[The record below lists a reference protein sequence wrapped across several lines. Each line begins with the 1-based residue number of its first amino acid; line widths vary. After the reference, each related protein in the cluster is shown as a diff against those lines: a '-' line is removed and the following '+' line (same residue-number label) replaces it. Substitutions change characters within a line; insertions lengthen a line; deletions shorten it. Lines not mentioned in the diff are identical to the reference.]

1 MLVLEDV
8 HVFLASE
15 FYAPL
20 NEGGNFPVRG
30 GFATNPGQV
39 DPARGVTFCFLSLGL
54 GGPGGVID

>member
-1 MLVLEDV
+1 MLVFEDV

-30 GFATNPGQV
+30 GFATNPGQNPGQV

-54 GGPGGVID
+54 